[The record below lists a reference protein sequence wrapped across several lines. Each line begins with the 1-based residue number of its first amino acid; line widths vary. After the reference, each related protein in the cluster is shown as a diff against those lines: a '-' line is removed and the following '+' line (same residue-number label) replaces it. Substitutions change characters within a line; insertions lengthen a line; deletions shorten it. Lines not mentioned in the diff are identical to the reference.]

1 LRLNNELLAGLLARY
16 HNVNFVDENKEHFAL
31 TAKDFLRTPDDVA
44 DDGDDTDDAERSA
57 AEVAAAIAAAARSSR
72 AGMGNQPTTNGEY
85 CTRAE
90 TSPPSALVNAPCP
103 FAGPGDSRPFA

>member
-57 AEVAAAIAAAARSSR
+57 VEVAAAIAAAANPFR
-72 AGMGNQPTTNGEY
+72 AVATGHQLVMGSG
-85 CTRAE
+85 AK
-90 TSPPSALVNAPCP
+90 PPSAALGA
-103 FAGPGDSRPFA
+103 FFKGGDGEPTDD